1 MIGQKRPFSYEFGWP
16 LGMPLVKN
24 LGNRIWEVPSN
35 FREGIARVLFTMY
48 KKSKKFEVNMK
59 ERNKHLGSS
68 FDDFLEE
75 EGILEE
81 ATEIANKRVY
91 VFQLKKEMK
100 KKNITKSKLAEKM
113 KTSRM
118 QVDRVLNPQI
128 PSTLKTLSRAAKA
141 VGKKATIMLI

>member
-1 MIGQKRPFSYEFGWP
+1 M
-16 LGMPLVKN
+16 KN
-24 LGNRIWEVPSN
+24 
-35 FREGIARVLFTMY
+35 
-48 KKSKKFEVNMK
+48 
-59 ERNKHLGSS
+59 RNKHLGSS

-81 ATEIANKRVY
+81 VTEIANKRVY
-91 VFQLKKEMK
+91 VFQLKKEME
-100 KKNITKSKLAEKM
+100 KKNMTKSKLAEKM

-118 QVDRVLNPQI
+118 QVDRVLNPKI